1 MTMAKQKQG
10 KGAQARSAGQAT
22 GGAGS
27 KQGDAGGASGAGQAG
42 SMPSDTGSMGGSPG
56 GDTGSRQS
64 ALPDAEL
71 PIQTGGER
79 IGVGHHRQGRQT
91 GGLHQPNI
99 ADELAAESAPD
110 QGAPA
115 RDTKRKA

>member
-1 MTMAKQKQG
+1 MAKQKLG
-10 KGAQARSAGQAT
+10 KGTQGRSTRPAG
-22 GGAGS
+22 GGAGG
-27 KQGDAGGASGAGQAG
+27 KHEEVAGASGAAQAG
-42 SMPSDTGSMGGSPG
+42 SMQSDTGSMGGSPG

-64 ALPDAEL
+64 ALPGAEL

-79 IGVGHHRQGRQT
+79 LGVGHHRQGRQT

-110 QGAPA
+110 QGTPA
-115 RDTKRKA
+115 REGRRKG